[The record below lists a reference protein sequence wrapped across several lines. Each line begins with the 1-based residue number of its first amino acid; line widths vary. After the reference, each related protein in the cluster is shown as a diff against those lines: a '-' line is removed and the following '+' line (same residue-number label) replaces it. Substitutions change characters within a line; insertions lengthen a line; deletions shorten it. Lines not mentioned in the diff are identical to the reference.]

1 MNDPDID
8 KNSASLE
15 NQISSIES
23 TIILPDQVIENIK
36 KIVNHQDKFEQ
47 NKTKHQ
53 KILDKIAVFLG
64 QPAFL
69 YFQVLFFSTW
79 CLGSFLSHRGLLAIE
94 FPLFD
99 FREDGLEIVSLLI
112 STGVLIYQARQERL
126 SEDRSHLTLQLN
138 LLTEQKIA
146 KLISLIEELRTD
158 LPNVK
163 NRDDREASM
172 MQQPTDPQAILA
184 ILKTNLDTPSIP
196 AIESVPSIDQPDLN
210 SESSDRS
217 PH

>member
-1 MNDPDID
+1 MNDSDINQ
-8 KNSASLE
+8 NSSSLE
-15 NQISSIES
+15 AQISSIES
-23 TIILPDQVIENIK
+23 TIILPEQVIENIK
-36 KIVNHQDKFEQ
+36 TIVNHEDKFEK
-47 NKTKHQ
+47 NKTNSQ

-69 YFQVLFFSTW
+69 YFQILFFSTW
-79 CLGSFLSHRGLLAIE
+79 CLCSFLARRDLLPIE

-99 FREDGLEIVSLLI
+99 FREDGLEIISLLI

-163 NRDDREASM
+163 NRDDQEACM
-172 MQQPTDPQAILA
+172 MQQATDPQAILA
-184 ILKTNLDTPSIP
+184 ILKINLDHPPIP
-196 AIESVPSIDQPDLN
+196 TIEQPDVN

-217 PH
+217 PR

>member
-1 MNDPDID
+1 MNNSDINQ
-8 KNSASLE
+8 NSPSLE
-15 NQISSIES
+15 AQILSIKS
-23 TIILPDQVIENIK
+23 NAILPEQVIENIK
-36 KIVNHQDKFEQ
+36 TIVNHEDEFEQ
-47 NKTKHQ
+47 NKTNPQ
-53 KILDKIAVFLG
+53 KIIDKIAVFLG

-69 YFQVLFFSTW
+69 YFQILFFSTW
-79 CLGSFLSHRGLLAIE
+79 CLCSFLSRRGLLATE

-99 FREDGLEIVSLLI
+99 FREDGLEIISLLI

-126 SEDRSHLTLQLN
+126 SEDRSHLTLQIN

-163 NRDDREASM
+163 NRDDQEACM
-172 MQQPTDPQAILA
+172 MQQATDPQAILA
-184 ILKTNLDTPSIP
+184 ILKINLDNPSSPPIG
-196 AIESVPSIDQPDLN
+196 QPGLN